1 MSCICWASHEAAST
15 FQPQRDGGWRTAA
28 GESNGEEAQEGRTD
42 SSSAPRKKKKAEA
55 QSRYRESC
63 RDRLWHKSIVDKRTD
78 AQRQWEITISS
89 K

>member
-1 MSCICWASHEAAST
+1 MEDGELLLGRAMAKKHRKAELT
-15 FQPQRDGGWRTAA
+15 LVQPLG
-28 GESNGEEAQEGRTD
+28 
-42 SSSAPRKKKKAEA
+42 KKKAEA